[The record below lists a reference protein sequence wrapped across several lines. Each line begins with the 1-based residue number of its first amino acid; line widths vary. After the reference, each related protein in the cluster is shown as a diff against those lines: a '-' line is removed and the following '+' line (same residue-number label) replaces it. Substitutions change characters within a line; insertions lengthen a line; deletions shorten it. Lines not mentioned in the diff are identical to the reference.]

1 VSSNGTELARTS
13 ESIFASKIIELWDG
27 SEESWGAGL
36 NWSEAVPGDVIAPT
50 DVYWEEDLESHLSEW
65 NMGVP
70 EKWRTAVVVL
80 NSELMLRLRHPET
93 DEEIDLPGDGLFWD
107 VIESHAVDAL
117 RTWALSN
124 RRPEGV
130 AWSDSAVGGRL
141 WSSLKQ
147 AVDRLCDEEP
157 VDYHPGSE
165 TRVRDLVH
173 PSLYPFVEGR
183 SESRRSAPQGKDPE
197 FDRFGRPFERSRFQ
211 WLPTPFTVSSSGSVS
226 IDAYINNL
234 DRDRH
239 PDLYGALSQ
248 LFEAALPL
256 FESVL
261 GYVDETD
268 LWIEGADEGA
278 RRIDGSK
285 YFGAADPK
293 KYLTSLLREQSRPT
307 SSRSLRNRTLQVIP
321 KIVEYRLTPGEE
333 HEGVW
338 HVEGMSHEHI
348 IATCVYVLER
358 DDSVL
363 GGDLEFRRA
372 FTSMEAE
379 ILVHGLGQINMPP
392 ALQTLFDTEGPPL
405 GGLETPEG
413 RMIVFPNSHI
423 HRLSQLRLAPGAD
436 EGRRRIVVFWLVD
449 PDVQIHSTADVE
461 PQQEVFTREEALE
474 FRLEL
479 MEERRLHKQSL
490 NPRAVNLCE
499 H

>member
-1 VSSNGTELARTS
+1 MSSSGPELARTS
-13 ESIFASKIIELWDG
+13 DSIFAAKIIDLWDR
-27 SEESWGAGL
+27 SQESWGAGL
-36 NWSEAVPGDVIAPT
+36 NWHEAVPGDVITPT
-50 DVYWEEDLESHLSEW
+50 DVYWEEDLAPHLSEW
-65 NMGVP
+65 ESGIP
-70 EKWRTAVVVL
+70 EKWQTAIVVL
-80 NSELMLRLRHPET
+80 NSELMLRLRHPESG
-93 DEEIDLPGDGLFWD
+93 EEIDLPGDGLYWD
-107 VIESHAVDAL
+107 VIESQAVDGL
-117 RTWALSN
+117 RAWALSN

-147 AVDRLCDEEP
+147 GVDRLCDDEP
-157 VDYHPGSE
+157 VDYHPGSG

-173 PSLYPFVEGR
+173 PSLYPYVEGR
-183 SESRRSAPQGKDPE
+183 SVSRRAAPKANVPD

-234 DRDRH
+234 DRARH

-268 LWIEGADEGA
+268 LWIEGADEDTSA
-278 RRIDGSK
+278 IDWTK
-285 YFGAADPK
+285 YLEAADPNR
-293 KYLTSLLREQSRPT
+293 YLTSLLRDQSRPV
-307 SSRSLRNRTLQVIP
+307 SGRSLRNRTLQVIP

-338 HVEGMSHEHI
+338 HVEGMSHEHV

-358 DDSVL
+358 DETIL

-372 FTSMEAE
+372 FTSAEAE
-379 ILVHGLGQINMPP
+379 ILVHGLGQISMPT
-392 ALQTLFDTEGPPL
+392 ALQSLFDAEGPPL

-423 HRLSQLRLAPGAD
+423 HRLSQMRLAPGAD